1 MNRTGGNA
9 PDGKPQLTVGRAIR
23 PLALHQTT
31 LRDVPPER
39 LPDLAARAGFDAVCL
54 FTHVPQVTLTGGG
67 KAAFPL
73 VTPDNRKAVQQ
84 ALRDTGLAL
93 TNFEYFPIKADVP
106 PDHYPTALAL
116 GAELGGKRAVTH
128 IHDPEP
134 TRAVDTLG
142 QLAALAATYGMEV
155 GLEFMGLSPACN
167 SLSRALWFVA
177 QVNAANLGIGV
188 DALHFTRTGGTLAEL
203 AAAPQSAIRYAQI
216 CDGPVDDAA
225 DRTSPSAYLDEALDR
240 LMPGDGA
247 FALAQ
252 FITALPANAD
262 LDVEVPMSPS
272 RMAASPPE
280 ERAREACAKARAL
293 L

>member
-1 MNRTGGNA
+1 MGHNA
-9 PDGKPQLTVGRAIR
+9 R

-39 LPDLAARAGFDAVCL
+39 LPIIAAEAGFDAICL

-73 VTPDNRKAVQQ
+73 VTSDNCKAVRQ
-84 ALRDTGLAL
+84 ALKDTGLEL
-93 TNFEYFPIKADVP
+93 TNFEYFPIKADVSP
-106 PDHYPTALAL
+106 EEYRTALAL

-134 TRAVDTLG
+134 TRAVDALG
-142 QLAALAATYGMEV
+142 QLATLAATYGVDV

-167 SLSRALWFVA
+167 SLSRALWFIT
-177 QVNAANLGIGV
+177 QVKAANLGVGV
-188 DALHFTRTGGTLAEL
+188 DALHFTRTGGLLADL
-203 AAAPQSAIRYAQI
+203 AAVPPQAIVYAQI
-216 CDGPVDDAA
+216 CDGPVYDDAA
-225 DRTSPSAYLDEALDR
+225 PARPASYLEEALDR

-247 FALAQ
+247 FPLAQ
-252 FITALPANAD
+252 FISALPAHAD
-262 LDVEVPMSPS
+262 LDVEVPMSPV
-272 RMAASPPE
+272 REAALPPE
-280 ERAREACAKARAL
+280 ERAREAYAKARAL